1 MGKFLGLY
9 CKYCLSLFI
18 SNRSNLWTNFCKLI
32 GLPCPLHI
40 NQPSPNI
47 ISDPILSYLIL
58 SYYPILLP
66 YLITPFYHIITYIMS
81 CHVVSCHVMSGRHVM
96 SYITSYHKTSHRNVL
111 YRIISYYI
119 IYHIPQANYIAAYL
133 YDVTMM
139 YLIALN
145 ATVAEEGDPRNGSQ
159 LFKNSIYLQFDG
171 IATKHTIMYNS
182 ILNDLKFLRNVNIYI
197 YTYICVLDCSTS
209 LAECSQ

>member
-1 MGKFLGLY
+1 M
-9 CKYCLSLFI
+9 
-18 SNRSNLWTNFCKLI
+18 
-32 GLPCPLHI
+32 
-40 NQPSPNI
+40 
-47 ISDPILSYLIL
+47 
-58 SYYPILLP
+58 
-66 YLITPFYHIITYIMS
+66 
-81 CHVVSCHVMSGRHVM
+81 SCHVMSGRHVM

-159 LFKNSIYLQFDG
+159 LFKNSIHLQFDG
-171 IATKHTIMYNS
+171 IATKHIIMYNS

-197 YTYICVLDCSTS
+197 YIYLWFRLFNIIGRVQSIEIYTQWRQARLYLHTQYH
-209 LAECSQ
+209 LAADGDRDQQQI